1 MNGFIDF
8 IMGPMVWISILVF
21 ILGLGF
27 KVYGIIRDIREKEPY
42 IFTYLS
48 LYHSLRSIGA
58 WMIPFYPRST
68 RQQPWFYGISYV
80 FHLALF
86 AAPLF
91 LSAHVVLVEEAFN
104 ISWPVLND
112 SFADLLTV
120 VIIGALVFFG
130 VRRMIVP
137 EIKFLTSAKDF
148 LILTIVLLPFLTGFL
163 AYHQVGGYVWA
174 SAYEWMTIAHILS
187 GEFMLII
194 IPFSRLSH
202 MITAP
207 LTRAYTGSEFGNV
220 RHARD
225 W

>member
-8 IMGPMVWISILVF
+8 IMGPMVWISFLVF
-21 ILGLGF
+21 ILGLGY
-27 KVYGIIRDIREKEPY
+27 KVAGIIREVRQKEPY
-42 IFTYLS
+42 IFSYLT
-48 LYHSLRSIGA
+48 LYHSARSIGA
-58 WMIPFYPRST
+58 WMIPFFPRAT
-68 RQQPWFYGISYV
+68 RQQPVFYGISYL

-91 LSAHVVLVEEAFN
+91 LSAHIVLVEEAFN
-104 ISWPVLND
+104 ISWPAMND
-112 SFADLLTV
+112 GAADLLTV
-120 VIIGALVFFG
+120 VIIVALVFFAG
-130 VRRMIVP
+130 RRIMVP
-137 EIKFLTSAKDF
+137 EIKFLTSAQDF
-148 LILTIVLLPFLTGFL
+148 VILFIVLLPFLTGFL
-163 AYHQVGGYVWA
+163 AYHQVV
-174 SAYEWMTIAHILS
+174 AYQWMTIVHILS

-194 IPFSRLSH
+194 APFSRLSH

>member
-8 IMGPMVWISILVF
+8 IMGPMVWISFLVF
-21 ILGLGF
+21 ILGLGLKF
-27 KVYGIIRDIREKEPY
+27 IRIIREAKEKEAY
-42 IFTYLS
+42 IFTYLTA
-48 LYHSLRSIGA
+48 YHSLRSIGA
-58 WMIPFYPRST
+58 WMIPFFPRAT
-68 RQQPWFYGISYV
+68 RMQPVFYAISYL

-91 LSAHVVLVEEAFN
+91 LSAHIVLVEEAFN
-104 ISWPVLND
+104 ISWPALND
-112 SFADLLTV
+112 GVADLLTV
-120 VIIGALVFFG
+120 VIIASLIFFG
-130 VRRMIVP
+130 GRRIIVP

-148 LILTIVLLPFLTGFL
+148 VLLFIVLLPFLTGFL
-163 AYHQVGGYVWA
+163 AYHQVGGYT
-174 SAYEWMTIAHILS
+174 WMTIAHILS

-194 IPFSRLSH
+194 APFSRLSH